1 MPRAGLTH
9 DKVVARAAEVA
20 DEEGYDALTLAAVAD
35 RFGVRVP
42 SLYKHVDGLD
52 GLRKGVAV
60 LAVRELAERLAG
72 SAVGKAGSDALSAL
86 SEAYRA
92 YAHRHPGRY
101 TATLRAPDP
110 DDEALQA
117 ASSAVLDVVFAV
129 LGGYGLDGDDAVDA
143 TRILRS
149 ALHGFVSLEAAGGF
163 GLPREVDRT
172 FQRLVQGVDA
182 AFRSWA
188 DPSPTTG

>member
-1 MPRAGLTH
+1 MPRAGLTA

-20 DEEGYDALTLAAVAD
+20 DEDGYDALTLAAVAD

-52 GLRKGVAV
+52 GLRRGVAV
-60 LAVRELAERLAG
+60 LAVRELADRLAHA
-72 SAVGKAGSDALSAL
+72 AVGKAGPDALSAL
-86 SEAYRA
+86 AQAYRG
-92 YAHRHPGRY
+92 YAHGHPGRY
-101 TATLRAPDP
+101 AATLRAPDP

-117 ASSAVLDVVFAV
+117 ASAKVLDVVFAV
-129 LGGYGLDGDDAVDA
+129 LEGYGLDRDDAVDA

-163 GLPREVDRT
+163 GLPQKVDRT

-188 DPSPTTG
+188 DRSPTSS